1 MAGATN
7 WRNPRNQKW
16 VASTRLVRSRRLS
29 IDQKS
34 SRSALLG
41 RPAAGLRLL
50 RGRLADRRLLRWPG
64 GRRTDRPGGGRLFQA
79 ARFEQP
85 SAVQAAVV
93 LRRGRGGLPRVL
105 RLGGR
110 GGGAE

>member
-7 WRNPRNQKW
+7 RRNPRNQKW

-50 RGRLADRRLLRWPG
+50 RGRLSDRRLLRWPG
-64 GRRTDRPGGGRLFQA
+64 GRRADRPGGRRLSQP

-93 LRRGRGGLPRVL
+93 PA
-105 RLGGR
+105 
-110 GGGAE
+110 GAEGSVSVALGLAG